1 MTQPVLTRI
10 EPDQQDQI
18 NALILQS
25 KAHWRYDAPMMEQM
39 ARVLRVD
46 LDAAAQGRAIA
57 GWLNGSPI
65 GMAQV
70 TTPYEDNRGRAMELE
85 LLFIAPQAIGTGLGR
100 QLYLWALDQAHASE
114 ANRLDILSDPF
125 ARGFYTAMG
134 ASFIEDRPSKLI
146 PGRTLPWLEH
156 RLASSGSNFLPK

>member
-1 MTQPVLTRI
+1 MTQPRLTRI

-25 KAHWRYDAPMMEQM
+25 KSHWGYDAPMMEQM
-39 ARVLRVD
+39 ARVLR
-46 LDAAAQGRAIA
+46 LDMDGAAQGRAIA
-57 GWLNGSPI
+57 GWLEGAPI

-70 TTPYEDNRGRAMELE
+70 TAPYEDARGRAMELE
-85 LLFIAPQAIGTGLGR
+85 LLFIAPKAIGTGLGR
-100 QLYLWALDQAHASE
+100 RLYLWALDQARDSE
-114 ANRLDILSDPF
+114 ADRLDILSDPF

-146 PGRTLPWLEH
+146 PGRSLPWLEH
-156 RLASSGSNFLPK
+156 RLS

>member
-1 MTQPVLTRI
+1 MTQPRLTRI

-25 KAHWRYDAPMMEQM
+25 KSHWGYDAPMMEQM
-39 ARVLRVD
+39 ARVLRLD
-46 LDAAAQGRAIA
+46 MDAAAQGRAIA
-57 GWLNGSPI
+57 GWLEGAPI

-70 TTPYEDNRGRAMELE
+70 TAPSEDARGRAMELE
-85 LLFIAPQAIGTGLGR
+85 LLFIAPKAIGTGLGR
-100 QLYLWALDQAHASE
+100 RLYLWTLDQARDSE
-114 ANRLDILSDPF
+114 ADRLDILSDPF

-146 PGRTLPWLEH
+146 PGRSLPWLEH
-156 RLASSGSNFLPK
+156 RLS

>member
-1 MTQPVLTRI
+1 MTQPRLTRI

-25 KAHWRYDAPMMEQM
+25 KSHWGYDAPMMEQM
-39 ARVLRVD
+39 ARVLRLD
-46 LDAAAQGRAIA
+46 MDAAAQGRAIA
-57 GWLNGSPI
+57 GWLEGAPI

-70 TTPYEDNRGRAMELE
+70 TAPYEDARGRAMELE
-85 LLFIAPQAIGTGLGR
+85 LLFIAPKAIGTGLGR
-100 QLYLWALDQAHASE
+100 RLYLWTLDQARDSE
-114 ANRLDILSDPF
+114 ADRLDILSDPF

-146 PGRTLPWLEH
+146 PGRSLPWLEH
-156 RLASSGSNFLPK
+156 RLS